1 DESASVQGIITKE
14 GLFEGTISTAVE
26 DYHVEPISRYLSPNE
41 TKQPSSFHSIVYKS
55 SDVRDPRKGAP
66 CASHLLHL
74 NNLEKNALTRE
85 NYPERRSKRWLLE
98 AEAKL
103 PYDDSGF
110 WHPNRTK
117 HSFSPPF
124 DLNQPIDE
132 ELDLVTSNR
141 TNVDVSGLIFRN
153 VNKRATI
160 DPKKT
165 TCMLYLQADH
175 QFFQKYGTEEACIE
189 VMTRHVQRVN
199 SIYKATDF
207 NQDGKAD
214 NITFMVKRIKVHTT
228 DALRDPLYRFPS
240 NYGVEK
246 FLELFSVKKNKTRSS
261 KIPEKNYRPWFMKPE
276 TTPRKHEGAEMVG
289 SILQTEFKNLVVNQ
303 TA

>member
-1 DESASVQGIITKE
+1 
-14 GLFEGTISTAVE
+14 
-26 DYHVEPISRYLSPNE
+26 
-41 TKQPSSFHSIVYKS
+41 VYKS
-55 SDVRDPRKGAP
+55 SDVRDLRKGAP
-66 CASHLLHL
+66 CASHRLHL
-74 NNLEKNALTRE
+74 YNLGQNTLDRE
-85 NYPERRSKRWLLE
+85 NRSEKRSKRWLLE

-103 PYDDSGF
+103 PYDDSTF
-110 WHPNRTK
+110 WHLNKTK

-132 ELDLVTSNR
+132 ELDLITANR

-199 SIYKATDF
+199 AIYKATGEDPRF
-207 NQDGKAD
+207 CLALEIT
-214 NITFMVKRIKVHTT
+214 NI
-228 DALRDPLYRFPS
+228 FPS
-240 NYGVEK
+240 KSDRISESEPMPK
-246 FLELFSVKKNKTRSS
+246 LLIF
-261 KIPEKNYRPWFMKPE
+261 
-276 TTPRKHEGAEMVG
+276 
-289 SILQTEFKNLVVNQ
+289 
-303 TA
+303 